1 MKKLTPNL
9 AVKNV
14 RETVNYYVENL
25 GFKLLMAVNDDR
37 SAMGDELVDGKEYV
51 WANVLCGDVAFMFQ
65 REDSFVE
72 DIGKIYTEVGSSATY
87 YIEIENIDSFYE
99 TLKDK
104 VEIVYAID
112 TIWYGARE
120 FYIRDC
126 NGYVLGFFEMQGR
139 E

>member
-72 DIGKIYTEVGSSATY
+72 DIGEIYSEVGSSATY
-87 YIEIENIDSFYE
+87 YMEIENIDAFYE

-104 VEIVYAID
+104 VEIVKAID

-126 NGYVLGFFEMQGR
+126 NGYVLGFSEMQGR